1 MTGKVTHLKKAN
13 PDRGVLLICLIASVL
28 FVIFGGLIIS
38 AESAN
43 PIETFMFFF
52 RDGMTLPD
60 ENSESS
66 DPLEETG
73 DEPTFIVPDI
83 SVPAETTGEAVTLP
97 ETTLEPETTAD
108 PDTTGEDT
116 TSDPATT
123 KKPDTTKAPDTTKK
137 PETTKAPD
145 TTKKPETTKAP
156 DTTKKPET
164 TKAPETTK
172 TPETTRPAVTTSPT
186 TTKPQTNEEYF
197 SDALFLGDSRTVG
210 LSLYARIPGAT
221 YFARTSMNVYNVFD
235 DKASETSDTKSYG
248 NLADLLTKKKFGKIY
263 ILLGINEIGYS
274 YTSVVSNYSKVI
286 DYIRQY
292 QPDAKI
298 IIQSNMHVTKKKSDA
313 NPNTFSNTRIN
324 ELNRRLSQLADNK
337 TVFYLGFEQIFD
349 GADGAMSSEYSGDG
363 VHLYGKCYKLWRDW
377 ILENGKIY

>member
-1 MTGKVTHLKKAN
+1 MTGKAYHLKN
-13 PDRGVLLICLIASVL
+13 SIPDRGVLLICLIATVL
-28 FVIFGGLIIS
+28 IAIFGGLLIS

-52 RDGMTLPD
+52 RDGMTVP
-60 ENSESS
+60 ESTEK
-66 DPLEETG
+66 LEHSGEVS

-83 SVPAETTGEAVTLP
+83 TYNEQTSGESVTVPDATLAP
-97 ETTLEPETTAD
+97 ETTRSPETSAEQTVV
-108 PDTTGEDT
+108 TTDRSET
-116 TSDPATT
+116 TVKS
-123 KKPDTTKAPDTTKK
+123 PDTTKH

-164 TKAPETTK
+164 TK
-172 TPETTRPAVTTSPT
+172 TPETTRPAPVTSPST
-186 TTKPQTNEEYF
+186 TAPQSDEDYF

-210 LSLYARIPGAT
+210 FYLYARIPGAT
-221 YFARTSMNVYNVFD
+221 YFARTSMNVYNAFD
-235 DKASETSDTKSYG
+235 KKVSETSDTASYD
-248 NLADLLTKKKFGKIY
+248 LAELLTKKKFGKIY

-274 YTSVVSNYSKVI
+274 YTSIVSNYSKII
-286 DYIRQY
+286 DYIKQY

-313 NPNTFSNTRIN
+313 NPNTFSNTRID

-337 TVFYLGFEQIFD
+337 KVFYLSFEKIFD

-377 ILENGKIY
+377 MLENGKIY

>member
-83 SVPAETTGEAVTLP
+83 SFPAETTGEAVTLP

-164 TKAPETTK
+164 TKAPETT
-172 TPETTRPAVTTSPT
+172 RPAATTSPS
-186 TTKPQTNEEYF
+186 TTKTPPSDEEYF

-337 TVFYLGFEQIFD
+337 TIFYLGFEQIFD

>member
-1 MTGKVTHLKKAN
+1 MKKAN
-13 PDRGVLLICLIASVL
+13 PDRGILLICLIASVL
-28 FVIFGGLIIS
+28 IAIFGGLIVS
-38 AESAN
+38 AKSTN

-52 RDGMTLPD
+52 RDGMTLPQETT
-60 ENSESS
+60 ENPDFLGISE
-66 DPLEETG
+66 

-83 SVPAETTGEAVTLP
+83 SYPAQTTGEVATVP
-97 ETTLEPETTAD
+97 ETTLAPETTKV
-108 PDTTGEDT
+108 PETTLEDT
-116 TSDPATT
+116 TSDPA
-123 KKPDTTKAPDTTKK
+123 TTKK

-156 DTTKKPET
+156 ETTKKPETTKTPETTKKPET
-164 TKAPETTK
+164 TKASETTK

-274 YTSVVSNYSKVI
+274 YTSIVSNYTKVI
-286 DYIRQY
+286 EYIQQY

-313 NPNTFSNTRIN
+313 NPNTFSNARID
-324 ELNRRLSQLADNK
+324 ELNRRLAALAENK
-337 TVFYLGFEQIFD
+337 KIFYLNFVSIFD
-349 GADGAMSSEYSGDG
+349 DSTGNMSTEYSGDG
-363 VHLYGKCYKLWRDW
+363 VHLYGKCYTLWRDW

>member
-13 PDRGVLLICLIASVL
+13 PDRGILLICLIASVL

-83 SVPAETTGEAVTLP
+83 SFPAETTGEAVTLP

-156 DTTKKPET
+156 DTTK
-164 TKAPETTK
+164 A
-172 TPETTRPAVTTSPT
+172 PETTRPAATTSPS
-186 TTKPQTNEEYF
+186 TTKTPPSDEDYF

-210 LSLYARIPGAT
+210 FYLYARIPGAT
-221 YFARTSMNVYNVFD
+221 YFARTSMTVYNAFKEGKD
-235 DKASETSDTKSYG
+235 GFSETGDTSSYD
-248 NLADLLTKKKFGKIY
+248 LAELLTKKKFGKIY
-263 ILLGINEIGYS
+263 ILLGINELGYS
-274 YTSVVSNYSKVI
+274 HSSVVSTYSKLI
-286 DYIRQY
+286 DSIQQL

-298 IIQSNMHVTKKKSDA
+298 IIQSNMHVTKKKSEDK
-313 NPNTFSNTRIN
+313 TIFSNSLID
-324 ELNRRLSQLADNK
+324 ELNLKISRLADNK
-337 TVFYLGFEQIFD
+337 KVFYLGFEEIFD
-349 GADGAMSSEYSGDG
+349 GPDGAMSSDYSGDG
-363 VHLYGKCYKLWRDW
+363 IHLYGKCYKLWRDW

>member
-52 RDGMTLPD
+52 RDGMTLSD

-83 SVPAETTGEAVTLP
+83 SFPAETTGEAVTLP

-164 TKAPETTK
+164 TKAPETT
-172 TPETTRPAVTTSPT
+172 RPAATTSPS
-186 TTKPQTNEEYF
+186 TTKTPPSDEEYF

-337 TVFYLGFEQIFD
+337 TIFYLGFEQIFD

>member
-1 MTGKVTHLKKAN
+1 M
-13 PDRGVLLICLIASVL
+13 LICLIASVL
-28 FVIFGGLIIS
+28 IAIFGGLIVS
-38 AESAN
+38 AKSTN

-83 SVPAETTGEAVTLP
+83 SFPAETTGEAVTLP

-197 SDALFLGDSRTVG
+197 ADALFLGDSRTVG

-274 YTSVVSNYSKVI
+274 YTSIVSNYTKVI
-286 DYIRQY
+286 EYIQQY

-313 NPNTFSNTRIN
+313 NPNTFSNARID
-324 ELNRRLSQLADNK
+324 ELNRRLAALADNK
-337 TVFYLGFEQIFD
+337 KIFYLNFVSIFD
-349 GADGAMSSEYSGDG
+349 DSTGNMSVDYSGDG
-363 VHLYGKCYKLWRDW
+363 VHLYGKCYTLWRDW

>member
-1 MTGKVTHLKKAN
+1 MTGKAYHLKN
-13 PDRGVLLICLIASVL
+13 SIPDRGVLLICLIATVL
-28 FVIFGGLIIS
+28 IAIFGGLLIS

-52 RDGMTLPD
+52 RDGMTVP
-60 ENSESS
+60 ENTEK
-66 DPLEETG
+66 LEHSGEVS

-83 SVPAETTGEAVTLP
+83 TYNEQTSGDSVTVPDATLAP
-97 ETTLEPETTAD
+97 ETTRSPETSAEQTVV
-108 PDTTGEDT
+108 TTDRSET
-116 TSDPATT
+116 TVKS
-123 KKPDTTKAPDTTKK
+123 PDTTKH

-164 TKAPETTK
+164 TK
-172 TPETTRPAVTTSPT
+172 TPETTRPAPVTSPST
-186 TTKPQTNEEYF
+186 TAPQNDEDYF

-210 LSLYARIPGAT
+210 FYLYARIPGAT
-221 YFARTSMNVYNVFD
+221 YFARTSMNVYNAFD
-235 DKASETSDTKSYG
+235 KKVSETSDTASYD
-248 NLADLLTKKKFGKIY
+248 LAELLTKKKFGKIY

-274 YTSVVSNYSKVI
+274 YTSIVSNYSKII
-286 DYIRQY
+286 DYIKQY

-313 NPNTFSNTRIN
+313 NPNTFSNTRID

-337 TVFYLGFEQIFD
+337 KVFYLGFEKIFD

-377 ILENGKIY
+377 MLENGKIY